1 MFYMNQ
7 FTNKQ
12 NLALLWDVLLDELKI
27 KSSQPSF
34 ISNVQTVFQ
43 SNINPFITR
52 AQPNTPLIELN
63 KHFLGQVVLAVHK
76 LFPQLSNDVK
86 RITISSEE
94 IIEPYKIEDI
104 QAERLSEFDKELNM
118 KRMELENYMTLPKP
132 KGVQFSDNHIDGKIT
147 TMDALISEKL
157 AERNLELELLQ
168 KNNYN
173 TINTADNWLT
183 SKETSVKTEKMA
195 AKDSEH
201 VVQQSQSQSR
211 LKYLNFDDQ
220 QNISLNITPKKVSW
234 SNDVEEP
241 INIFSKLKR
250 VNNEEPSQNDTSIV
264 SDKKYVQ
271 QGSIPLP
278 TYESIQPP
286 PIQQPLQVQ
295 PSNLIINQS
304 TPIIPNS
311 EFIKQLNE
319 INSKIDNL
327 YAIVNTLV
335 QSINVTNKDTNKD
348 TNINKDIKQ
357 EQIIDADM

>member
-1 MFYMNQ
+1 MLFMFYMNQ

-12 NLALLWDVLLDELKI
+12 NLALLWDVLLDELNI
-27 KSSQPSF
+27 KSKHPSF
-34 ISNVQTVFQ
+34 NSNVQQVFQ

-52 AQPNTPLIELN
+52 AQPNTSLIELN
-63 KHFLGQVVLAVHK
+63 KHFLSQVVLAVHK

-94 IIEPYKIEDI
+94 VIEPYKIEDI

-132 KGVQFSDNHIDGKIT
+132 KGVQFSDNNVDGKIT
-147 TMDALISEKL
+147 SMDALVSEKL

-173 TINTADNWLT
+173 TISTADNWLT
-183 SKETSVKTEKMA
+183 AKETSIKTEKMV
-195 AKDSEH
+195 AKDSDY
-201 VVQQSQSQSR
+201 VLQQSQSR

-234 SNDVEEP
+234 SNEIEEP
-241 INIFSKLKR
+241 TNIFSKLKR
-250 VNNEEPSQNDTSIV
+250 VNNEEQSQPDISID

-271 QGSIPLP
+271 QSSIQLP
-278 TYESIQPP
+278 TYEQIQPP
-286 PIQQPLQVQ
+286 IQIP
-295 PSNLIINQS
+295 PSNTVISQS
-304 TPIIPNS
+304 PPIIPNS

-319 INSKIDNL
+319 MNSKIDNL
-327 YAIVNTLV
+327 YTIVNTLV
-335 QSINVTNKDTNKD
+335 QTVTKIAD
-348 TNINKDIKQ
+348 KQ
-357 EQIIDADM
+357 EQIIDADV